1 MDTKKQIRLMTGI
14 QDILATS
21 QAMYGRCYLWSCKED
36 KKQQISTILAKNLLV
51 RTFHII
57 LGLYK
62 NPYEYLFKKWF
73 VLCAVDLTGTNMKS
87 NLYRPDTRRVIGA
100 EDIRI
105 ESRTVIEKDRQN
117 AIYPCQHG
125 TVQSSSS

>member
-51 RTFHII
+51 RYII
-57 LGLYK
+57 YTYVYVNCVNADNHLNIYSLQKTMPNIVFLDYFYK
-62 NPYEYLFKKWF
+62 
-73 VLCAVDLTGTNMKS
+73 S
-87 NLYRPDTRRVIGA
+87 
-100 EDIRI
+100 
-105 ESRTVIEKDRQN
+105 
-117 AIYPCQHG
+117 
-125 TVQSSSS
+125 